1 MNKVTNFFKGIG
13 NFVEALNQ
21 YDRDDVHNDDDVRND
36 DGLHSHGVHEILS
49 DIAPG
54 LAKFVA
60 KQVGGE
66 VEKFLHDN
74 KFQEPSVEKQQQI
87 ISDSKSQVS
96 DQDTKASG
104 PMALIWHIVTTVV
117 KYVCLTCMYIILSH
131 AKLINNQRLY
141 V

>member
-1 MNKVTNFFKGIG
+1 MNKVANFFKGIG
-13 NFVEALNQ
+13 SFVEALNQ
-21 YDRDDVHNDDDVRND
+21 YGRDDIHNDDNVRND

-49 DIAPG
+49 DVAPG

-60 KQVGGE
+60 KQVGGA
-66 VEKFLHDN
+66 VEEFFDN
-74 KFQEPSVEKQQQI
+74 KKSQETSVEKQQKI
-87 ISDSKSQVS
+87 ISVSKEQVS
-96 DQDTKASG
+96 DQDTKAFG
-104 PMALIWHIVTTVV
+104 PMVLIWNIVTTVV